1 MMPSAER
8 YAATRELK
16 GLRLADVEETEYIID
31 L

>member
-16 GLRLADVEETEYIID
+16 DLRLTEVEKTEHIID